1 MDPVQ
6 LKVLYAEHVES
17 LARGVALALEQAG
30 YSAAV
35 LHAGTPQPR
44 TRFDDQFWP
53 LRPSP
58 YSQHWLPLAEP
69 GCVLVVVPGRKPLL
83 LRPREQ
89 NLWEDLPPPETDH
102 FWAAF
107 EVRDI
112 ATARAAREH
121 LPQGRTA
128 FVGEDLAAAAAFGSG
143 EADVNPRALLEPLDQ
158 LRVHKTRY
166 EVACLAEANRRAALG
181 HEMLRAMFA
190 QMDYAELELHLAF
203 LAATEQDDSEAP
215 YKNIVA
221 LGPHAATLHHVSYG
235 KKADPAQSLLV
246 DAGAAFAGYCSDITR
261 TWVKGGGAA
270 ASSFAQLVAALE
282 SLQQKMCG
290 QVRVGIPYEE
300 LHEESHRLVANAL
313 REVGVSRLPAEEL
326 VASGITRAFFPHGLG
341 HSLGRVVHDV
351 GCALR
356 QPRRDNPFLR
366 NTSIVSERQVFT
378 IEPGIYFIPAL
389 LEPLRNGKHAGGI
402 DWGLVGQLA
411 RLGGMRI
418 GGDVFVNASGVR
430 NFPREELPV
439 GGGRAAP
446 EVTPAAAAASPGGR

>member
-1 MDPVQ
+1 MDPAQ
-6 LKVLYAEHVES
+6 LKALHAEHLES

-58 YSQHWLPLAEP
+58 YFQHWLPLAEP
-69 GCVLVVVPGRKPLL
+69 GCVLVVVPGKKPLL
-83 LRPREQ
+83 LRRREQ
-89 NLWEDLPPPETDH
+89 SFWEALPPPETDH

-128 FVGEDLAAAAAFGSG
+128 FVGEDLAAAAAFGFG
-143 EADVNPRALLEPLDQ
+143 EADVNPRALLEPLEQ

-166 EVACLAEANRRAALG
+166 EIACLAEANRRAALG

-203 LAATEQDDSEAP
+203 LAATEQDDSDAP

-221 LGPHAATLHHVSYG
+221 LGQHAATLHHVSYG

-270 ASSFAQLVAALE
+270 ASAFSELVAGMEAM
-282 SLQQKMCG
+282 QKGLCS
-290 QVRVGIPYEE
+290 QVRVGMPYEE
-300 LHEESHRLVANAL
+300 LHDDSHRQVAGIL
-313 REVGVSRLPAEEL
+313 REVGISRLPADEL
-326 VASGITRAFFPHGLG
+326 VSRGITRAFYPHGLG
-341 HSLGRVVHDV
+341 HALGLQCHDV

-356 QPRRDNPFLR
+356 PPRADNPFLR
-366 NTSIVSERQVFT
+366 NTTEVAPQQVFT
-378 IEPGIYFIPAL
+378 IEPGLYFIEAL
-389 LEPLRNGKHAGGI
+389 LAPFRPSPDIDWKLVDALSAFGGI
-402 DWGLVGQLA
+402 
-411 RLGGMRI
+411 
-418 GGDVFVNASGVR
+418 
-430 NFPREELPV
+430 P
-439 GGGRAAP
+439 
-446 EVTPAAAAASPGGR
+446 

>member
-1 MDPVQ
+1 MDPAQ
-6 LKVLYAEHVES
+6 LKALHAEHLES

-58 YSQHWLPLAEP
+58 YFQHWLPLAEP
-69 GCVLVVVPGRKPLL
+69 GCVLVVVPGKKPLL

-89 NLWEDLPPPETDH
+89 SFWEALPLPETDH

-112 ATARAAREH
+112 PTARAAREH

-128 FVGEDLAAAAAFGSG
+128 FVGEDLAAAAAFGFG

-166 EVACLAEANRRAALG
+166 EIACLAEANRRAALG

-203 LAATEQDDSEAP
+203 LAATEQDDTEAP

-235 KKADPAQSLLV
+235 KKADPA
-246 DAGAAFAGYCSDITR
+246 
-261 TWVKGGGAA
+261 
-270 ASSFAQLVAALE
+270 
-282 SLQQKMCG
+282 
-290 QVRVGIPYEE
+290 
-300 LHEESHRLVANAL
+300 
-313 REVGVSRLPAEEL
+313 
-326 VASGITRAFFPHGLG
+326 
-341 HSLGRVVHDV
+341 
-351 GCALR
+351 
-356 QPRRDNPFLR
+356 
-366 NTSIVSERQVFT
+366 
-378 IEPGIYFIPAL
+378 
-389 LEPLRNGKHAGGI
+389 
-402 DWGLVGQLA
+402 
-411 RLGGMRI
+411 
-418 GGDVFVNASGVR
+418 
-430 NFPREELPV
+430 
-439 GGGRAAP
+439 
-446 EVTPAAAAASPGGR
+446 